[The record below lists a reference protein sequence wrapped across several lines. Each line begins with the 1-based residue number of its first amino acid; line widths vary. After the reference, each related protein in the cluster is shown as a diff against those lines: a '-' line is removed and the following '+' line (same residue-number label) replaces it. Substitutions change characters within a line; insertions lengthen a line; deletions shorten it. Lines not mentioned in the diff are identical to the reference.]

1 MTHEVQDLHC
11 IDEQTV
17 TVVAAVDRLE
27 ASVGRH
33 AVDAAVDDNVGA
45 ADDAGAA
52 VVVDVDVDADGG
64 GDAAGSDDSHVDLSL
79 YKYNLLACCW
89 TLLSALRCPFFF

>member
-1 MTHEVQDLHC
+1 M
-11 IDEQTV
+11 

-27 ASVGRH
+27 ESVGRH

-52 VVVDVDVDADGG
+52 VVDAVDADVDDAADG

-89 TLLSALRCPFFF
+89 TLLSALRYPFFF